1 MAFVTPATSRTA
13 ALRTALSGP
22 ARRFWARHHL
32 TAAERHNLRAV
43 MSPVA
48 VVTASL
54 GGHGHR

>member
-1 MAFVTPATSRTA
+1 MAFVTPTIRAA
-13 ALRTALSGP
+13 ALRTAVSTS

-32 TAAERHNLRAV
+32 TAAERHNLRVA

-54 GGHGHR
+54 GGHSR